1 MDENTE
7 RRNHYLDLAG
17 IENYTSKFGPGRY
30 WRIPTLY
37 LPFGCRF
44 LPKGAGRQG
53 ALELLCRWVP
63 GIHTLFGN
71 PIILCLDVDLHLT
84 LLPPGKQGG

>member
-30 WRIPTLY
+30 WRTPTLY
-37 LPFGCRF
+37 LPSGFRC
-44 LPKGAGRQG
+44 LPEGASRQG
-53 ALELLCRWVP
+53 ALDIGSQVSLP
-63 GIHTLFGN
+63 
-71 PIILCLDVDLHLT
+71 HLGAP
-84 LLPPGKQGG
+84 LSSA